1 MDSVEKPSR
10 EEYFRNQIEAS
21 RKKFR
26 FCKVSTRCVERFK
39 ELIYKSS
46 GGNSKGPILCLGT
59 RNGRE
64 LDIFRNLFFGGRL
77 KSQLMKLSE
86 KEEHAFSSRVSFL
99 ESWGK
104 SSIENIGETSVIGV
118 EINPDGKRRDVLI
131 CSFDEMPAEWAGKFK
146 IVYSNT
152 LDHAHNPLKAAKEWY
167 RVLASGG
174 HMILGF
180 PGEPVKTT
188 SANPSGDLGFE
199 EIKSF
204 FPGELIYYNKYGNC
218 FADAIIK
225 KR

>member
-1 MDSVEKPSR
+1 M
-10 EEYFRNQIEAS
+10 
-21 RKKFR
+21 
-26 FCKVSTRCVERFK
+26 
-39 ELIYKSS
+39 
-46 GGNSKGPILCLGT
+46 CLGT

-86 KEEHAFSSRVSFL
+86 RGACFFLAGFFL

-152 LDHAHNPLKAAKEWY
+152 LDHAPNPLKAAKEWY

-180 PGEPVKTT
+180 RE
-188 SANPSGDLGFE
+188 S
-199 EIKSF
+199 
-204 FPGELIYYNKYGNC
+204 
-218 FADAIIK
+218 
-225 KR
+225 R